1 MNVYSIQT
9 GLLDRVALLVIPK
22 AEQTMDGAERF
33 IGDGSPI
40 TWTCPQRLAYDSER
54 RRKVLPRA
62 DISPFLPG
70 SLVLNANAHKALGP
84 FLSRFGQFL
93 PLVIDGETQYFFNAT
108 TLRDCIDQEASQ
120 RRRGGAVGKE
130 AFIDSAIPLEPAVF
144 KDPAT
149 AATRLYTNE
158 AGKATLEATAAAAGI
173 EGLLFK
179 RAGL

>member
-1 MNVYSIQT
+1 
-9 GLLDRVALLVIPK
+9 
-22 AEQTMDGAERF
+22 MDGAERF

-40 TWTCPQRLAYDSER
+40 TWASPQRLEYYSER

-70 SLVLNANAHKALGP
+70 SLVLNAKAHEALGP
-84 FLSRFGQFL
+84 LLSAFGQLL
-93 PLVIDGETQYFFNAT
+93 PLDIDGERQYFFNAT
-108 TLRDCIDQEASQ
+108 TLLTCIDREASTK
-120 RRRGGAVGKE
+120 RIGLVVAKE
-130 AFIDSAIPLEPAVF
+130 AFIEKAIPLEPAVF

-158 AGKATLEATAAAAGI
+158 AGKAALEAAAAAAGV